1 MKVTIKEHKFK
12 VEVEQVKELENNKLD
27 VSFLFKSS
35 RIHILVDKDKYEG
48 EKFIYLL
55 TEPSFYKK
63 KPKNLV
69 WSFKEEIISQLY
81 LNLIINKIRE
91 KEQKIFRRK
100 NII

>member
-12 VEVEQVKELENNKLD
+12 VEVEQVKEVTSDKLD
-27 VSFLFKSS
+27 ISFLFKKS
-35 RIHILVDKDKYEG
+35 RIHILVNKDNYDG

-55 TEPSFYKK
+55 TEPNFYKK

-69 WSFKEEIISQLY
+69 WSFKEEVISQLY
-81 LNLIINKIRE
+81 LNLIIDKIKE
-91 KEQKIFRRK
+91 KEQKSFKRK

>member
-12 VEVEQVKELENNKLD
+12 VEVEQVKELENNKLE

-35 RIHILVDKDKYEG
+35 RIHVLVDKDNYEG

-63 KPKNLV
+63 KPKNLI

>member
-1 MKVTIKEHKFK
+1 MKVIIKEHKFK
-12 VEVEQVKELENNKLD
+12 VEVEQVKELDNNKLD

-35 RIHILVDKDKYEG
+35 RIHILVNRDNYNG

-63 KPKNLV
+63 KPKNLI
-69 WSFKEEIISQLY
+69 WSFKEEVISQLY
-81 LNLIINKIRE
+81 LNLIIDKIKE
-91 KEQKIFRRK
+91 KEQKIFKRK

>member
-35 RIHILVDKDKYEG
+35 RIHVLVDKDNYEG

-63 KPKNLV
+63 KPKNLI

-81 LNLIINKIRE
+81 LNLIIEKIRE